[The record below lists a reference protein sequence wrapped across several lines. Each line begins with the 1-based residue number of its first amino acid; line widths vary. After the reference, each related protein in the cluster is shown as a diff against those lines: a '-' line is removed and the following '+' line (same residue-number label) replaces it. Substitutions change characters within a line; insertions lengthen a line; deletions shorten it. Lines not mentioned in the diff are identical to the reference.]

1 MIRLLII
8 LLFSICI
15 SNELEKLTYEVYF
28 NNLKAGTASLKLSE
42 DANQENYVLNFELR
56 SHKYLDAIYKLR
68 ENTSMIIDRK
78 DFFIYEINKYVRQ
91 GRKKRNYQAIF
102 NYDTKIAHINNKIT
116 TFQKPI
122 YDPINIIYYLRNN
135 FQLLKNNMSFSII
148 TKNTFKTI
156 HMGIINEEEII
167 SVKDK
172 IGLPLVL
179 KADGLA
185 AGKGVIICN
194 NDNEL
199 YEAIDIMVS
208 KKKFGEAANKISVEE
223 CIKGE
228 ELSVFAICD
237 GENYQFINSAQDHKR
252 VFNDDKGPNTGG
264 MGAYS
269 PTPLYNENIKEKGN

>member
-1 MIRLLII
+1 MIHLLII
-8 LLFSICI
+8 LLFSICT

-28 NNLKAGTASLKLSE
+28 NNLKAGKASLKLSE
-42 DANQENYVLNFELR
+42 DANKEKYVLNFELR

-167 SVKDK
+167 LNDK
-172 IGLPLVL
+172 IFPCVVVGPINNNQKSDEIKIWFSQDSLALPLKIES
-179 KADGLA
+179 KAKLG
-185 AGKGVIICN
+185 IIK
-194 NDNEL
+194 
-199 YEAIDIMVS
+199 M
-208 KKKFGEAANKISVEE
+208 
-223 CIKGE
+223 
-228 ELSVFAICD
+228 ELSF
-237 GENYQFINSAQDHKR
+237 END
-252 VFNDDKGPNTGG
+252 
-264 MGAYS
+264 
-269 PTPLYNENIKEKGN
+269 E